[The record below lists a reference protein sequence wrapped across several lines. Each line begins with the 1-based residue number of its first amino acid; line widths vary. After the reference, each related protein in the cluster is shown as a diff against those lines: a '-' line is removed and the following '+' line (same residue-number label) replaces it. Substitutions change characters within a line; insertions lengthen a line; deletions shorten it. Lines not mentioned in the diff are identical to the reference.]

1 MFTKNSTQYMS
12 MCVVL
17 LDIAMLINYG
27 QVFNSIADYLQCI
40 VAESL
45 ESTHQQQN
53 KPPFHLTSTT
63 AGNAVCDAA
72 LILTIHHLLHAMS
85 GLANI
90 VCYCYYKHTVA
101 CLLLLL
107 HMRYFCCVW
116 SCAVTYLHSSCKG
129 NVAIAAILP
138 IHS

>member
-45 ESTHQQQN
+45 ESTH
-53 KPPFHLTSTT
+53 
-63 AGNAVCDAA
+63 
-72 LILTIHHLLHAMS
+72 
-85 GLANI
+85 
-90 VCYCYYKHTVA
+90 
-101 CLLLLL
+101 
-107 HMRYFCCVW
+107 
-116 SCAVTYLHSSCKG
+116 
-129 NVAIAAILP
+129 
-138 IHS
+138 